1 MRVHVPL
8 RVPLSGARLNHI
20 RALKSAPEFRVYG
33 FYITFAGVSA
43 RSLRAPRSALPLP
56 YARVMRARAGRG
68 SGRPSPWG
76 GASLYPVRVLAWLRS
91 RPPPR
96 RVRVCPPP
104 SVCPRRGGR
113 AVGLRALRAS
123 RAFSSRPPLAVGGAR
138 GGFSLTLRAS
148 LAFLPPPRGD
158 GTPLVVWRLSLF
170 SVASL

>member
-8 RVPLSGARLNHI
+8 RVPLSGARHNHI
-20 RALKSAPEFRVYG
+20 HAQLSAPGCRVFG
-33 FYITFAGVSA
+33 FYIAVSRVFGA
-43 RSLRAPRSALPLP
+43 PLRAPRGALPLP
-56 YARVMRARAGRG
+56 NAREMRARAERG

-96 RVRVCPPP
+96 RGGVCPPP

-138 GGFSLTLRAS
+138 GGFSLPLRAS
-148 LAFLPPPRGD
+148 LAFLPPPRGG